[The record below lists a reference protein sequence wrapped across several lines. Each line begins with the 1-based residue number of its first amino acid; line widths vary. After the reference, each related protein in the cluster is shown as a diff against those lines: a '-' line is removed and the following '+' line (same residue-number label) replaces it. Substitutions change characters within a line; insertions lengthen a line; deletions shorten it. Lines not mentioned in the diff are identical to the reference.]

1 MTDKKDS
8 NCGCGCLPEPKKGAK
23 IQKPE
28 VQKQKNPKVD

>member
-23 IQKPE
+23 TQKLEVKKPE
-28 VQKQKNPKVD
+28 RSES